1 MPFFYSAQ
9 GGFGLPPPFG
19 FGGLPGMPSAGG
31 PGALTPQQLAGM
43 SVLLQQQQQQQQ
55 AAAAAAMFPG
65 AYNPLDPSAFAAAM
79 QNQFANA
86 VAANQMLAMQGQM
99 GGLPAGVQLPPP
111 GPAPFGGGPGLYR
124 PPSVGNLSGF
134 SGLGSREAPSQQQQ
148 QLTDEGERSFGR
160 LRDAGGRHSM
170 RIHASFG

>member
-1 MPFFYSAQ
+1 MQDAVADMPFFYSAQ

-111 GPAPFGGGPGLYR
+111 G
-124 PPSVGNLSGF
+124 VGNLSGF